1 MDIFSAFSNLGTLQ
15 GSIKGYFICFFL
27 IIPFWFLD
35 IMLFSDIFYKNH
47 QPHIIILIAFCISM
61 CWIWTIICCL
71 VNLSFTD
78 NFYETFKAQNENFIL
93 YWAAILSIPV
103 LGLSTFLSSYWNP
116 PFKTLIVIK
125 FIAGIIST
133 LVAKKIIIYQVKK
146 AKRMNQQIVHR
157 SS

>member
-61 CWIWTIICCL
+61 CWIWT
-71 VNLSFTD
+71 
-78 NFYETFKAQNENFIL
+78 IL